1 MWRESHRPAT
11 IAGPFTGKAC
21 VITGTIDGW
30 PRDEIKKLLRRQG
43 ARLSESVSKKTDIL
57 IAGAD
62 AGTKLDKARSVG
74 VRVVEAEEFLKLAGE
89 AKEP

>member
-1 MWRESHRPAT
+1 
-11 IAGPFTGKAC
+11 

-74 VRVVEAEEFLKLAGE
+74 VRVVEAEEFLKLAGD